1 MRRRAQG
8 DGVLPARDEVAHA
21 FCALQHEGER
31 PGPEAARKRV
41 CGVRNI
47 ARPFRELSRIRHMHD
62 EGVIVRAPLGREDL
76 PYRGVIGGIRAEAI
90 HGFGRKGDEPAR
102 AQQDHPTVDV
112 RV

>member
-1 MRRRAQG
+1 
-8 DGVLPARDEVAHA
+8 
-21 FCALQHEGER
+21 
-31 PGPEAARKRV
+31 
-41 CGVRNI
+41 
-47 ARPFRELSRIRHMHD
+47 MHD

>member
-1 MRRRAQG
+1 MVSCPPVTR
-8 DGVLPARDEVAHA
+8 LLTLSARFNTRVS
-21 FCALQHEGER
+21 G
-31 PGPEAARKRV
+31 PGQKRRKRV

-47 ARPFRELSRIRHMHD
+47 ARPFRELSRIRYMHD